1 MTNIGFSMAKIEAVF
16 FTLLIL
22 ISIYWTIALQDFPI
36 ETPATIRPT
45 DSSKHNMTDPQNMTG
60 QMCTNFLGVLI
71 DHMIYR
77 VIADL
82 EDPVRLNN
90 ISNSLFE
97 LWHGRLHGLK
107 TLQRT
112 CPIHLEHDEIWLKA
126 NDTHPNADITIPDW
140 MRKTGDILHLSF
152 CLGIPKSLR
161 LSGVM
166 TMYVLW
172 DRYGPE
178 NVCITLS
185 DISIRTKLSLRLN
198 INGTIRLQLSSMRVE
213 RLNRIQ
219 FLCDSDEDQGKPE
232 VESKSGQSPGF
243 ISSYGTWADWLAN
256 GPLYTPLLIILEA
269 SLRDSFSS
277 LLEQQT
283 DW

>member
-1 MTNIGFSMAKIEAVF
+1 M
-16 FTLLIL
+16 
-22 ISIYWTIALQDFPI
+22 
-36 ETPATIRPT
+36 PATIRPIDYST
-45 DSSKHNMTDPQNMTG
+45 HGVNDPQNRTG

-90 ISNSLFE
+90 VSNSLFE
-97 LWHGRLHGLK
+97 LWDGRLHGLK

-112 CPIHLEHDEIWLKA
+112 CPIHLEHEEIWLKA

-140 MRKTGDILHLSF
+140 MRNRDTKTGDILHLSF

-161 LSGVM
+161 LRGMM
-166 TMYVLW
+166 TVYALW
-172 DRYGPE
+172 DKYGPE

-185 DISIRTKLSLRLN
+185 DISIRAKLSLRLN

-219 FLCDSDEDQGKPE
+219 FLGESDEDEKNLE
-232 VESKSGQSPGF
+232 VASKSGQSSGF
-243 ISSYGTWADWLAN
+243 INSYGAWADWLAN

-269 SLRDSFSS
+269 SMRDSFSS
-277 LLEQQT
+277 LIEQHT

>member
-1 MTNIGFSMAKIEAVF
+1 MMTVYA
-16 FTLLIL
+16 
-22 ISIYWTIALQDFPI
+22 
-36 ETPATIRPT
+36 
-45 DSSKHNMTDPQNMTG
+45 
-60 QMCTNFLGVLI
+60 
-71 DHMIYR
+71 
-77 VIADL
+77 
-82 EDPVRLNN
+82 
-90 ISNSLFE
+90 
-97 LWHGRLHGLK
+97 
-107 TLQRT
+107 
-112 CPIHLEHDEIWLKA
+112 
-126 NDTHPNADITIPDW
+126 
-140 MRKTGDILHLSF
+140 
-152 CLGIPKSLR
+152 
-161 LSGVM
+161 
-166 TMYVLW
+166 LW

-219 FLCDSDEDQGKPE
+219 FLGESDEHQGMPE

-243 ISSYGTWADWLAN
+243 ISSYGAWADWLAN

-277 LLEQQT
+277 LIEQQT